1 MSKNKNPF
9 EMLKRQIIE
18 IARQLRK
25 EQTPSEKKL
34 WQVLRN
40 RKFLGLK
47 FLRQHPIIFEIDG
60 KTRFFIADF
69 YCAEKKLVLEV
80 DGGIHRHQIERDR
93 ERDSI
98 IEKLGLKVLRI
109 RNDEVRDIDL
119 VLQKIK
125 NFIESC

>member
-1 MSKNKNPF
+1 MSKTKF
-9 EMLKRQIIE
+9 STSMLKRQIIE

-25 EQTPSEKKL
+25 EQTSSEKKL

-47 FLRQHPIIFEIDG
+47 FLRQHPIVFEIDG
-60 KTRFFIADF
+60 RLRFFVADF

-80 DGGIHRHQIERDR
+80 DGKIHKHQLERDK
-93 ERDSI
+93 ERDLI

-109 RNDEVRDIDL
+109 KNEELDNIDD
-119 VLQKIK
+119 VLQRIK
-125 NFIESC
+125 NFIDDL